1 MMVSSLD
8 HPLKRILKNNLFL
21 YFVLLILA
29 IISRY
34 PVLGN
39 PFIFFDEEFYL
50 FVGGRMLH
58 GDIPYV
64 DVWDRKPIGLF
75 LIYEFFHLFGPYRI
89 WAYQIGALLSAWATS
104 ILCMKTARFVA
115 PKTGAF
121 LAGCLYLLWINGAM
135 GIGGQAPVF
144 YNLLITG
151 AMLAIVTF
159 LEKQKPEA
167 ISRTGILVMAL
178 FGIAI
183 QIKPTVVFEGIYAG
197 LFLLWLTYQ
206 KTKSWF
212 AILSNA
218 LIWCG
223 IALIPTLCVI
233 GFYAGIGHFH
243 DWWFANV
250 SSIFLK
256 QQSSHNDWPTFWH
269 WIHWAVT
276 ITLLLLS
283 IMVLRALVVR
293 QKPAKV
299 SLIFITGWAWT
310 AFAGFILFGCFSK
323 HYALPL
329 FAPFFINAAPL
340 WQARIGRLWLIVLV
354 LWGGQRSL
362 TGVKQA
368 QQMGSARDLKQITHL
383 LSSPKGCIF
392 NFSGPDIIMD
402 AVPYC
407 SLTRLPFSAHLSS
420 DTEKTALPVDP
431 NAEMRRIM
439 ALSPRYIIIE
449 DDRGTN
455 AGMNMNTKAILD
467 EQIKTAY
474 KEIYR
479 HKQNDDDDNIVIF
492 MRQ

>member
-1 MMVSSLD
+1 MMPSHSSHQPRKTLQ
-8 HPLKRILKNNLFL
+8 NNLFL
-21 YFVLLILA
+21 YFVLLIVA
-29 IISRY
+29 VISRY
-34 PVLGN
+34 PALGN

-104 ILCMKTARFVA
+104 ILCMKMARFIA

-121 LAGCLYLLWINGAM
+121 LTGCLYLLWINGAQ

-159 LEKQKPEA
+159 LDQKQTK
-167 ISRTGILVMAL
+167 SLNRTGILVMAL

-197 LFLLWLTYQ
+197 LVLLWMTYQ
-206 KTKSWF
+206 KTKSWS
-212 AILSNA
+212 AILVNA
-218 LIWCG
+218 FLWCG

-256 QQSSHNDWPTFWH
+256 QKTPHDSWKTFWH

-283 IMVLRALVVR
+283 IMILRALVIK
-293 QKPAKV
+293 QKPTKV
-299 SLIFITGWAWT
+299 SLIFITGWAWA

-340 WQARIGRLWLIVLV
+340 WQARMGRLWLIILV
-354 LWGGQRSL
+354 LWGGQRNLSEI
-362 TGVKQA
+362 KQA
-368 QQMGSARDLKQITHL
+368 RHMGSARDLKQITRL
-383 LSSPKGCIF
+383 LSSPGGCVF
-392 NFSGPDIIMD
+392 NFGGPDIILD

-407 SLTRLPFSAHLSS
+407 PLTRLPFSAHLNS

-431 NAEMRRIM
+431 DTEMRRIL
-439 ALSPRYIIIE
+439 ALSPRYIIIGE
-449 DDRGTN
+449 DRSSNAGLNMSTN
-455 AGMNMNTKAILD
+455 AILN
-467 EQIKTAY
+467 ERIKSAY

-479 HKQNDDDDNIVIF
+479 HKQDDENDNIVIF
-492 MRQ
+492 IKQ